1 MAPGSLD
8 EGGGSMFPLAL
19 PKPNLSNRKPAL
31 MSLSIALEEEEEEEE
46 GGGEEEE
53 EEEEE
58 ELLLI
63 YTAQGS
69 PFRCEKLPAINESPE
84 DNNVQKLHYTY
95 NHYTNTVNNINRKL
109 CTN

>member
-31 MSLSIALEEEEEEEE
+31 MSLSIALEEEEEEE
-46 GGGEEEE
+46 GGEEEEE

-84 DNNVQKLHYTY
+84 DKITYKNYTI
-95 NHYTNTVNNINRKL
+95 HIIIIL
-109 CTN
+109 IQLII